1 MSFLTGNT
9 NISSSYS
16 SLTNGTTGTSG
27 NGCMMDGITSGTT
40 GTIATPLV
48 YSDYNTNYNPYGEL
62 RTPISNSNSFTSLNF
77 NSINMAQ
84 LRQSKIAIFEVTRD
98 KKTNEIKSSEFLLE
112 VWVEIK
118 PGISLDL
125 VAAKH
130 LNGDYNPET
139 IVVKEVQSVY
149 F

>member
-40 GTIATPLV
+40 GTITTPLV
-48 YSDYNTNYNPYGEL
+48 YSDYNTNFNPYGEI
-62 RTPISNSNSFTSLNF
+62 RISNSNSILNF
-77 NSINMAQ
+77 NSNNMAQ
-84 LRQSKIAIFEVTRD
+84 LRQSKIAIFD
-98 KKTNEIKSSEFLLE
+98 LLE
-112 VWVEIK
+112 L
-118 PGISLDL
+118 GFLQ
-125 VAAKH
+125 
-130 LNGDYNPET
+130 LNIQPLFF
-139 IVVKEVQSVY
+139 S